1 MYDRGRAGTPAIV
14 DCKSFDFV
22 EVCAAHKAALNLV
35 CIVVFDSGKKRSFMQ
50 DAADVLEFL
59 RSKDKQ
65 DKARE
70 AQA

>member
-1 MYDRGRAGTPAIV
+1 VYDRGRAGTPVIV
-14 DCKSFDFV
+14 DCKGFDFV

-35 CIVVFDSGKKRSFMQ
+35 CIAVFDSSKKRSFMQ

>member
-1 MYDRGRAGTPAIV
+1 MGTPAIV
-14 DCKSFDFV
+14 DCKGFDFV

-35 CIVVFDSGKKRSFMQ
+35 CIAVFDSGKKRSFMQ